1 MSKNVAFTIV
11 AQNYVGYALTLAD
24 SMKNSNPDVDFRIY
38 FADGIGPEL
47 LKVLEKKGVKYH
59 NALELNPDLFLKMA
73 FYYEVTE
80 YCTSIKPFIMKS
92 LLSEEFNTVTYIDP
106 DIYVYNDLS
115 EPVFSYLSTH
125 SIFLTPHIC
134 YPIEDEFKPN
144 EEIHLVSGTYNL
156 GFISIA
162 NNDETVRFIQWWSER
177 CENNCFNEQTIGLF
191 VDQKWINLVPG
202 LFEGVYISRDLG
214 LNVAYWNMH
223 ERLYDQETNKINNK
237 FDLTFFHFSGINV
250 NSVDVISKHQN
261 RYTLSQRS
269 DLKPLFDHYS
279 NAVIENISS
288 VGKLPSY
295 RFIRYNNGK
304 SISILARRAYFVVRN
319 NFASPFESV
328 ATEKQFF
335 EHLSKLR
342 INEKITSNEMN
353 DKEKIST
360 SLSRLATLMKWV
372 QVILGPYRYASL
384 LRAFKYLSSLKS
396 CDFLY
401 K

>member
-1 MSKNVAFTIV
+1 MSKNVVFTIV

-24 SMKNSNPDVDFRIY
+24 SIKNSNPDVDFRIY

-47 LKVLEKKGVKYH
+47 LKVLEKKDINYY
-59 NALELNPDLFLKMA
+59 NALELNPDAFLKMA

-92 LLSEEFNTVTYIDP
+92 LLSEGFDTVTYIDP
-106 DIYVYNDLS
+106 DIYVYKDLS

-134 YPIEDEFKPN
+134 YPIDDEFKPN

-162 NNDETVRFIQWWSER
+162 NNDETMRFIQWWSER

-202 LFEGVYISRDLG
+202 LFNGVYISRHLG

-223 ERLYDQETNKINNK
+223 ERLYNQETSKINND
-237 FDLTFFHFSGINV
+237 FNLIFFHFSGINV
-250 NSVDVISKHQN
+250 NNTNIISKHQN

-269 DLKPLFDHYS
+269 DLKPLFDNYS
-279 NAVIENISS
+279 NTVIENISS
-288 VGKLPSY
+288 VGTLPTY
-295 RFIRYNNGK
+295 RFLRYSNGK
-304 SISILARRAYFVVRN
+304 SISVLARRAYFVVRN
-319 NFASPFESV
+319 NFSSPFSSIV
-328 ATEKQFF
+328 AEKQFF
-335 EHLSKLR
+335 EHLSKIR
-342 INEKITSNEMN
+342 INERITSNEMN
-353 DKEKIST
+353 DKEKINT
-360 SLSRLATLMKWV
+360 SLSRLTTLMKWV
-372 QVILGPYRYASL
+372 QIFLGPYRYASL

>member
-38 FADGIGPEL
+38 FADGISAEL
-47 LKVLEKKGVKYH
+47 LKVLETRGVKYH
-59 NALELNPDLFLKMA
+59 NALDLNPETFFKMA

-92 LLSEEFNTVTYIDP
+92 LLSEGFDTVTYIDP
-106 DIYVYNDLS
+106 DICVYQDLS
-115 EPVFSYLSTH
+115 GPVFSYLSTY

-134 YPIEDEFKPN
+134 YPIDDEFKPN

-162 NNDETVRFIQWWSER
+162 NNDETMRFIQWWSER
-177 CENNCFNEQTIGLF
+177 CERNCFNEQTIGLF

-202 LFEGVYISRDLG
+202 LFDGVYVSRDLG

-223 ERLYDQETNKINNK
+223 ERMYNQETNKINDK
-237 FDLTFFHFSGINV
+237 FNLTFFHFSGINI
-250 NSVDVISKHQN
+250 NNIDVVSKHQN

-269 DLKPLFDHYS
+269 DLRPLFEHYS
-279 NAVIENISS
+279 NTVIENIRS
-288 VGKLPSY
+288 VGILPSY
-295 RFIRYNNGK
+295 RFLRYSNGK
-304 SISILARRAYFVVRN
+304 SISILARRAYFIVHN
-319 NFASPFESV
+319 NFASPFSSV
-328 ATEKQFF
+328 DSEKKFF

-353 DKEKIST
+353 DRKKINT
-360 SLSRLATLMKWV
+360 SLSRLAKLMKCV
-372 QVILGPYRYASL
+372 QVIIGPYRYASL
-384 LRAFKYLSSLKS
+384 LRAFKYLSSLKL

>member
-38 FADGIGPEL
+38 FADGISAEL
-47 LKVLEKKGVKYH
+47 LRVLETRGVKYH
-59 NALELNPDLFLKMA
+59 NALDLNPDIFLKMA

-92 LLSEEFNTVTYIDP
+92 LLSEGFDTVTYIDP
-106 DIYVYNDLS
+106 DIYVYQDLS
-115 EPVFSYLSTH
+115 GPIFSYLSTY

-134 YPIEDEFKPN
+134 YPIDDEFKPN

-162 NNDETVRFIQWWSER
+162 NNDETMRFIQWWSER
-177 CENNCFNEQTIGLF
+177 CEHNCFNEQTIGLF

-202 LFEGVYISRDLG
+202 LFDGVYISRNLG

-223 ERLYDQETNKINNK
+223 ERMYNSENNKINDE
-237 FDLTFFHFSGINV
+237 FELIFFHFSGINIK
-250 NSVDVISKHQN
+250 NIDIISKHQN
-261 RYTLSQRS
+261 RYNLFQRT
-269 DLKPLFDHYS
+269 DLKMLFKHYS
-279 NAVIENISS
+279 AAVMDNISS
-288 VGKLPSY
+288 VGELSAY
-295 RFIRYNNGK
+295 RFVRYMNGK
-304 SISILARRAYFVVRN
+304 SISIIARRAYFTVRDK
-319 NFASPFESV
+319 FASPFSSV
-328 ATEKQFF
+328 EAEKQFF
-335 EHLSKLR
+335 EHLAKLR
-342 INEKITSNEMN
+342 IHEKVISNEMN
-353 DKEKIST
+353 DKEKINT
-360 SLSRLATLMKWV
+360 SINRMAMVMKYV
-372 QVILGPYRYASL
+372 QVIIGPYRYTSL

-396 CDFLY
+396 CEFLY